1 MRSPNPPPF
10 AALAA
15 AFGRATAPTPE
26 EARALVEQFRQAHEE
41 RDAARLAAL
50 FAPDATGNGQHGADD
65 IARSYRDLFT
75 RLTRISY
82 ALPSVS
88 VMPDGSRTIV
98 SGPFRMNFHSAEG
111 DGNLHGSV
119 LWTLERRN
127 GEPRIV
133 ALRYT
138 FDADSGDDTAGSP

>member
-1 MRSPNPPPF
+1 MI
-10 AALAA
+10 
-15 AFGRATAPTPE
+15 
-26 EARALVEQFRQAHEE
+26 EQFRQAHEE

-50 FAPDATGNGQHGADD
+50 FAPDATSNGQHGDD
-65 IARSYRDLFT
+65 IATSYRDLFT

-82 ALPSVS
+82 VLPGIS
-88 VMPDGSRTIV
+88 VMPDGNRTIV
-98 SGPFRMNFHSAEG
+98 SGPFRMDFHSAEG

-138 FDADSGDDTAGSP
+138 FDPDSGDDTAASH

>member
-1 MRSPNPPPF
+1 VPPF

-26 EARALVEQFRQAHEE
+26 EARALVEQFRQAHDE

-50 FAPDATGNGQHGADD
+50 FAPDATSNGQHGAND
-65 IARSYRDLFT
+65 IATSYRDLFA
-75 RLTRISY
+75 RLTSISY

-88 VMPDGSRTIV
+88 VTPDGNRTIV
-98 SGPFRMNFHSAEG
+98 SGPFRMDFHSAEG
-111 DGNLHGSV
+111 DGNLRGSV

-133 ALRYT
+133 SLRYT
-138 FDADSGDDTAGSP
+138 FDPDSGDDTAVSH